1 MSEPTLQPRSALAG
15 IVRPGRS
22 GVTSGVAGVVARE
35 MQGFAAVSILAQKG
49 QAVATAAVLSEHFAA
64 TVTDSPRRVASG
76 SLSISGIAPGQ
87 WLLIERQASL
97 STTADLRAKLVGLA
111 AVVDQSG
118 GRLVIELSGNQV
130 RSTLAKGIPV
140 DLDASVFKP
149 GDVAQTMAAHIGVQV
164 ALMTEQTAFEI
175 ITAASTAGSFWNW
188 FATSAAE
195 YGLDV
200 V

>member
-15 IVRPGRS
+15 ITRPGRS
-22 GVTSGVAGVVARE
+22 GVTSGVAGIVARE
-35 MQGFAAVSILAQKG
+35 IHGFIACSILAQKG
-49 QAVATAAVLSEHFAA
+49 QTVTTAAVLSERLGA
-64 TVTDSPRRVASG
+64 TVPDVPKRVARG
-76 SLSISGIAPGQ
+76 SLSVSGIAPGQ

-97 STTADLRAKLVGLA
+97 STTADLRAELSGLA

-118 GRLVIELSGNQV
+118 GRLVLELSGNQV
-130 RSTLAKGIPV
+130 RSALAKGIPV

-164 ALMTEQTAFEI
+164 GLMTEQPAFEI
-175 ITAASTAGSFWNW
+175 ITAASTAESFWNW
-188 FATSAAE
+188 FAASAAE